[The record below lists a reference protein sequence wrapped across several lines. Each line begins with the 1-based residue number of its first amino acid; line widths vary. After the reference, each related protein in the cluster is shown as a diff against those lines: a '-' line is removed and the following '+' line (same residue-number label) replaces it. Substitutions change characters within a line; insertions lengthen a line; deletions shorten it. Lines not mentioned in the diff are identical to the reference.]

1 MDRELIVK
9 ALKSVC
15 GNKNLRFQVIVQE
28 DRLHIYVNRK
38 EDYQPDY
45 IMLESKVADAIA
57 SLKLDSLDAVWLYC
71 RQLGKLEPDWQTF
84 VELPTQINSANEA
97 TLGSTENLDTEIDVP
112 KLSIENLSVEDSTGD
127 TGLLQ
132 NQGMVHGTPLK
143 EETINIFADNI
154 TNLEFAAE
162 LPNSGDYPLGT
173 LRNRNLAQ
181 YCWITN
187 KKLLTSEIIP
197 PEKEIMRLVKFF
209 HNLSEKNQDR
219 LLPILDSYFQHTT
232 IADLQKLSV
241 AVQKWFRQITELN
254 DDQRRMMAIWLSRY
268 CFDSSATLAEFNAVA
283 VKNTT
288 NATHKKAKSYS
299 TEYSFKPA
307 KVNLAKNKQPDELA
321 ETKFS
326 LFSLP
331 QVVKKF
337 VLPVMWTIAT
347 VILLVL
353 GIVSNNSNTVA
364 SEQNP
369 ALCNNTIGSVDY
381 CRLAVNLAGEKK
393 IARSPRSIFPLTE
406 ATETVAT
413 YGCERYANFKAGV
426 STNLVA
432 PEQTP
437 VIFSY
442 GEKVLPHIY
451 VVEAQQ
457 KNAQQPGNIKV
468 GCVYTTGQ
476 GQRSPELL
484 AADLIPFNWPAQSY
498 QQQAGLNANLDWG
511 IYTNPINLGLNTLFA
526 ALGIA
531 IASWLNL
538 GLKIN
543 HADTIYLA
551 ALILGIV
558 QLITASLP
566 AFGLIGAIALPILTI
581 LVMSLLIKDFKINWN
596 HSYPLIAASI
606 FTIIAVQFLL
616 YGLCLGLLNSLV

>member
-1 MDRELIVK
+1 M
-9 ALKSVC
+9 
-15 GNKNLRFQVIVQE
+15 
-28 DRLHIYVNRK
+28 
-38 EDYQPDY
+38 
-45 IMLESKVADAIA
+45 
-57 SLKLDSLDAVWLYC
+57 
-71 RQLGKLEPDWQTF
+71 
-84 VELPTQINSANEA
+84 
-97 TLGSTENLDTEIDVP
+97 
-112 KLSIENLSVEDSTGD
+112 
-127 TGLLQ
+127 
-132 NQGMVHGTPLK
+132 
-143 EETINIFADNI
+143 
-154 TNLEFAAE
+154 
-162 LPNSGDYPLGT
+162 
-173 LRNRNLAQ
+173 
-181 YCWITN
+181 
-187 KKLLTSEIIP
+187 LTSEIIP

-219 LLPILDSYFQHTT
+219 LLPILDSYFQHAT
-232 IADLQKLSV
+232 IPDLKNLSMV
-241 AVQKWFRQITELN
+241 VQKWFKQITEL
-254 DDQRRMMAIWLSRY
+254 DDDRRRIMAIWLSRY

-299 TEYSFKPA
+299 TGYSFKPA

-321 ETKFS
+321 ETKF
-326 LFSLP
+326 LLP

-337 VLPVMWTIAT
+337 ILPVVWTIAT

-364 SEQNP
+364 SEQIP

-381 CRLAVNLAGEKK
+381 CSLAVNLAGKR

-406 ATETVAT
+406 VTETVAT
-413 YGCERYANFKAGV
+413 YGCERYANFKAGI
-426 STNLVA
+426 STNLIA
-432 PEQTP
+432 PQQTP
-437 VIFSY
+437 VISSY
-442 GEKVLPHIY
+442 GEKVWPHIY

-476 GQRSPELL
+476 EQRSPKLL
-484 AADLIPFNWPAQSY
+484 AADLIAFNWPAESY
-498 QQQAGLNANLDWG
+498 QKEARLNANLDWG

-526 ALGIA
+526 GLGIA

-566 AFGLIGAIALPILTI
+566 AFALFGAIALPILTI

-596 HSYPLIAASI
+596 HSYPLIAASM

-616 YGLCLGLLNSLV
+616 YGFCLGLLNSLV

>member
-1 MDRELIVK
+1 
-9 ALKSVC
+9 
-15 GNKNLRFQVIVQE
+15 
-28 DRLHIYVNRK
+28 
-38 EDYQPDY
+38 
-45 IMLESKVADAIA
+45 
-57 SLKLDSLDAVWLYC
+57 
-71 RQLGKLEPDWQTF
+71 
-84 VELPTQINSANEA
+84 
-97 TLGSTENLDTEIDVP
+97 
-112 KLSIENLSVEDSTGD
+112 
-127 TGLLQ
+127 
-132 NQGMVHGTPLK
+132 
-143 EETINIFADNI
+143 
-154 TNLEFAAE
+154 
-162 LPNSGDYPLGT
+162 
-173 LRNRNLAQ
+173 
-181 YCWITN
+181 
-187 KKLLTSEIIP
+187 
-197 PEKEIMRLVKFF
+197 MRLVKFF
-209 HNLSEKNQDR
+209 HNLSEKNQLR
-219 LLPILDSYFQHTT
+219 LLPILDSYFQHAT
-232 IADLQKLSV
+232 IPDLKNLSV

-254 DDQRRMMAIWLSRY
+254 GDRRRMMAIWLSRY

-288 NATHKKAKSYS
+288 NAAHKKAKSYS

-307 KVNLAKNKQPDELA
+307 KINFARNKQPDELA

-326 LFSLP
+326 LP

-337 VLPVMWTIAT
+337 VLPVVWTIAT

-364 SEQNP
+364 SEQIP

-381 CRLAVNLAGEKK
+381 CRLAVNLAGEKR

-406 ATETVAT
+406 VTEAVAT
-413 YGCERYANFKAGV
+413 YGCERYANFKAGI
-426 STNLVA
+426 SANLVA

-437 VIFSY
+437 VISSY
-442 GEKVLPHIY
+442 GEKVFPHIY

-457 KNAQQPGNIKV
+457 KNTEQPGNIKV

-484 AADLIPFNWPAQSY
+484 AADLIPFNWPVESY
-498 QQQAGLNANLDWG
+498 QKQTGLNANLDWG

-543 HADTIYLA
+543 HVDTIYLA

-558 QLITASLP
+558 QLITASLS

-596 HSYPLIAASI
+596 HSYLLITASM